1 MPAVAVP
8 AKSAIFVLNLILMN
22 AEESVLIERVRNG
35 DRAAFNELYGLYWVP
50 LVNYAGLIVGDE
62 CAEDIVQEVFVRV
75 WIGRERLR
83 REGSLRGYLL
93 RAVYRTSLNAVRSR
107 NYASTYR
114 SWVARQIEESCYAC
128 YDPDQS
134 EVIRALYSRQL
145 AEELES
151 VVEQLPPKCR
161 EVFRM
166 SHYEGLSNREI
177 GMRLGISV
185 STVENHINNALR
197 FLRSRLGHLKML
209 LVVAV
214 YFLGR

>member
-1 MPAVAVP
+1 MV
-8 AKSAIFVLNLILMN
+8 KSYIFVWNLTLMN
-22 AEESVLIERVRNG
+22 AEEPVLIERVRNG

-50 LVNYAGLIVGDE
+50 LVNYAGLIVGDG
-62 CAEDIVQEVFVRV
+62 CAEDVVQEVFVRV
-75 WIGRERLR
+75 WLGRDKLR
-83 REGSLRGYLL
+83 GDGSLRSYLL
-93 RAVYRTSLNAVRSR
+93 RAVYRASLNVLRANSYAV
-107 NYASTYR
+107 TYR
-114 SWVARQIEESCYAC
+114 SRVARQIEESCYAC

-145 AEELES
+145 AEELDA
-151 VVEQLPPKCR
+151 VVEMLPPKCR

-177 GMRLGISV
+177 GERLGISV

-197 FLRSRLGHLKML
+197 FLRSKLGHLKML

>member
-1 MPAVAVP
+1 MV
-8 AKSAIFVLNLILMN
+8 KSYIFVWNLTLMN
-22 AEESVLIERVRNG
+22 AEEPVLIERVRNG

-50 LVNYAGLIVGDE
+50 LVNYAGLIVGDG
-62 CAEDIVQEVFVRV
+62 CAEDVVQEVFVRV
-75 WIGRERLR
+75 WLGRDKLR
-83 REGSLRGYLL
+83 GDGSLRSYLL
-93 RAVYRTSLNAVRSR
+93 RAVYRASLNVLRANSYAV
-107 NYASTYR
+107 TYR
-114 SWVARQIEESCYAC
+114 SRVAQQIEESCYAC